1 MSTHNPTPY
10 NMALT
15 QILKEDLHY
24 IQRAASRAKVNDQD
38 LIHKIITNHRYTRTI
53 LNEGGQTA
61 ADDTN
66 QAKTNIDLLTW
77 MLAEIETC
85 PVSHGAAAC
94 PGDSGDI
101 HCILCNKNV
110 LSTDEL
116 KKTNWGDLCKTDLE
130 NALYRS
136 MIEELERL
144 EHTGR
149 YAGNGHHLAQ
159 RLCTMISEELG
170 TMKPRNKGGRQ
181 S

>member
-61 ADDTN
+61 ADSTN
-66 QAKTNIDLLTW
+66 
-77 MLAEIETC
+77 E
-85 PVSHGAAAC
+85 
-94 PGDSGDI
+94 
-101 HCILCNKNV
+101 
-110 LSTDEL
+110 
-116 KKTNWGDLCKTDLE
+116 
-130 NALYRS
+130 
-136 MIEELERL
+136 
-144 EHTGR
+144 
-149 YAGNGHHLAQ
+149 
-159 RLCTMISEELG
+159 
-170 TMKPRNKGGRQ
+170 GGRI